1 MTDDLD
7 LSVFLEERINVPRPV
22 PCELPVLPLVNTV
35 VFPQVVAPLFVSR
48 QQAQAALETALATDR
63 MVVTVAQRNEDAEIV
78 SASDLYLIGVQ
89 ARISRVVRLPDGTIN
104 ILLQGLWRVAIN
116 AIVQEQPLLR
126 AQITPLLDEPATSLA
141 LEASQR
147 TALTLFEKVA
157 NLSQTLPE
165 NAYVAAINV
174 EAPGVLADLIGS
186 HLPLDVPQRQEV
198 LETLDV
204 EHRLHLVSALLMHEL
219 DVLQLEHQL
228 RVEVEQEVD
237 RAQREIFLREQLRA
251 IQRQL
256 GQTDPFVHELGHL
269 TEKIEAAGMPAAIQ
283 ARAVEDLNRLEAMTP
298 ASPEYTLV
306 RTYLDW
312 LIALPWNATTTDNG
326 DLHAAAR
333 ILDRNHYGLSK
344 IKDRILEHLAVRKL
358 AGTRGRSPI
367 LCFVGP
373 PGVGKTSLG
382 RSIAEALGRK
392 FVRISLGG
400 VHDEAEIRGHRRTY
414 IGAMPGRVL
423 KVMKD
428 AASINPVLMLDEID
442 KLGRD
447 FRGDPASALLE
458 VLDHEQ
464 NHAFLDH
471 YLDVPYDLSRVMFIT
486 TANILDPVPDAL
498 VDRLEVIELAGY
510 TEEEKVEIA
519 RQFLIPQQLEA
530 NGLSG
535 VSVRFTEDTLR
546 NLIRLYTYEAGVREL
561 ERQIGAVYR
570 KVARRVAEE
579 RSYPRRIVPRM
590 LTALLGPDR
599 YDYGLAEECDEVG
612 VATGMVWTENGGDV
626 MPVEISVVEGK
637 GNLTLTGQLGDVMQE
652 SAHAA
657 LSYTRAQAKRL
668 GIDPKRF
675 DKVDIHVHVP
685 EGAVPKDGP
694 SAGVTIACALISA
707 LANRALHRAV
717 AMTGEITLRGRV
729 LPVGGIKEKVLGAYR
744 AGITQVILPKKN
756 ERDLTDIPRHVR
768 RKLRFVFVERM
779 EHVLPLAFVQ
789 NPLDFPYQPRKR
801 TRKKVPQQAS
811 VSGDADSS
819 HQPPGLPTMITATP
833 GQDLQH

>member
-1 MTDDLD
+1 MTDDRE
-7 LSVFLEERINVPRPV
+7 LSVLLEDRISVPDPA
-22 PCELPVLPLVNTV
+22 PCDLPVLPLINTV
-35 VFPQVVAPLFVSR
+35 VFPQVVVPLFVSR
-48 QQAQAALETALATDR
+48 QQAQVALEAALAADR
-63 MVVTVAQRNEDAEIV
+63 MIVTVAQRNEDAEV
-78 SASDLYLIGVQ
+78 VGAADLYTIGVQ
-89 ARISRVVRLPDGTIN
+89 ARINRVVRLPDGTIN

-116 AIVQEQPLLR
+116 TIVQEQPMLR
-126 AQITPLLDEPATSLA
+126 AQVTPLEDEPDGSVA

-147 TALTLFEKVA
+147 AVLALFEKVA
-157 NLSQTLPE
+157 KLSRTLPE
-165 NAYVAAINV
+165 HVYVAAINV
-174 EAPGVLADLIGS
+174 ETPSVLADLVTS
-186 HLPLDVPQRQEV
+186 HLPLDVVQRQDV

-204 EHRLHLVSALLMHEL
+204 EHRLHLVSTLLMHEL
-219 DVLQLEHQL
+219 DVLQLENQL
-228 RVEVEQEVD
+228 RLEVEQEVD
-237 RAQREIFLREQLRA
+237 RAQRELFLREQLKA

-256 GQTDPFVHELGHL
+256 GQNDPFTQELGHL
-269 TEKIEAAGMPAAIQ
+269 TERIEAAVMPDAVRL
-283 ARAVEDLNRLEAMTP
+283 RALEELHRLEVMTP
-298 ASPEYTLV
+298 AAPEYVLA

-312 LIALPWNATTTDNG
+312 LIALPWHAMSNDNI
-326 DLHAAAR
+326 DLRAAAQ
-333 ILDRNHYGLSK
+333 ILDRNHYGLHK

-358 AGTRGRSPI
+358 ACARGRSPI

-400 VHDEAEIRGHRRTY
+400 MHDEAEIRGHRRTY

-428 AASINPVLMLDEID
+428 AGVVNPVLMLDEID

-458 VLDHEQ
+458 VLDPEQ
-464 NHAFLDH
+464 NHAFSDH

-510 TEEEKVEIA
+510 TEEEKLEIA
-519 RQFLIPQQLEA
+519 RQFLISQQLEL
-530 NGLSG
+530 NGLSN
-535 VSVRFTEDTLR
+535 VSVRFTEDALR
-546 NLIRLYTYEAGVREL
+546 TLIRLYTYEAGVREL

-579 RSYPRRIVPRM
+579 RPYPRRIMPKM
-590 LTALLGPDR
+590 LPVLLGPDR
-599 YDYGLAEECDEVG
+599 YDYGLAEEHDEVG

-637 GNLTLTGQLGDVMQE
+637 GNLTLTGQLGEVMQE
-652 SAHAA
+652 SAQAA
-657 LSYTRAQAKRL
+657 LSYTRANAKRL
-668 GIDPKRF
+668 GVDPRRF
-675 DKVDIHVHVP
+675 DKVDIHIHVP

-729 LPVGGIKEKVLGAYR
+729 LAVGGVKEKVLGAYR

-756 ERDLTDIPRHVR
+756 QRDLTDVPRHVR
-768 RKLRFVFVERM
+768 RKLHFKWVERM
-779 EHVLPLAFVQ
+779 DEVLPLAFVQ
-789 NPLDFPYQPRKR
+789 NPLEFPYQPRKR
-801 TRKKVPQQAS
+801 AKKKAS
-811 VSGDADSS
+811 LPATTDGASDAVA
-819 HQPPGLPTMITATP
+819 QPA
-833 GQDLQH
+833 

>member
-7 LSVFLEERINVPRPV
+7 LSVLLEERISVPHPI

-35 VFPQVVAPLFVSR
+35 VFPQVVVPLFVSR
-48 QQAQAALETALATDR
+48 QQAQVALEAALAADR
-63 MVVTVAQRNEDAEIV
+63 MVVTVAQRNEDVETV
-78 SASDLYLIGVQ
+78 SSADLYTIGVQ

-126 AQITPLLDEPATSLA
+126 ARVTPVLDDPGSSLA

-147 TALTLFEKVA
+147 AVLALFEKVA
-157 NLSQTLPE
+157 SFSRTLPE
-165 NAYVAAINV
+165 NAYVAALNV
-174 EAPGVLADLIGS
+174 ETPGALADLIAS
-186 HLPLDVPQRQEV
+186 HLPLDVSQRQEV
-198 LETLDV
+198 LEALDV
-204 EHRLHLVSALLMHEL
+204 EHRLHTVSTLLMHEL

-228 RVEVEQEVD
+228 RIEVEQEVD
-237 RAQREIFLREQLRA
+237 RVQREIFLREQLKA

-256 GQTDPFVHELGHL
+256 GQSDPFVHELSYL
-269 TEKIEAAGMPAAIQ
+269 KERIEAAAMPEPIQ
-283 ARAVEDLNRLEAMTP
+283 ARALEELSRLEAMTP

-312 LIALPWNATTTDNG
+312 LLALPWHVVTVDNG
-326 DLHAAAR
+326 DLRAAAR

-358 AGTRGRSPI
+358 AGAHGRSPI

-382 RSIAEALGRK
+382 RSIAEALGRR

-428 AASINPVLMLDEID
+428 AGTINPVLMLDEID

-458 VLDHEQ
+458 VLDPEQ
-464 NHAFLDH
+464 HHAFLDH

-510 TEEEKVEIA
+510 TEEEKLEIA

-535 VSVRFTEDTLR
+535 VAVRFTDDALR

-570 KVARRVAEE
+570 KIARRVAEE
-579 RSYPRRIVPRM
+579 RPYPRRIVPRM
-590 LTALLGPDR
+590 LPALLGPDR
-599 YDYGLAEECDEVG
+599 YDYGLAEERDEVG

-652 SAHAA
+652 SAQAA
-657 LSYTRAQAKRL
+657 LSYTRANAKRL

-707 LANRALHRAV
+707 LANRALRRAV

-729 LPVGGIKEKVLGAYR
+729 LSVGGVKEKVLGAYR

-756 ERDLTDIPRHVR
+756 QRDLTDVPRHVR
-768 RKLRFVFVERM
+768 RKLRFEFVEQM
-779 EHVLPLAFVQ
+779 DQILPLAFVQ

-801 TRKKVPQQAS
+801 TRKKATS
-811 VSGDADSS
+811 SGDETHAAP
-819 HQPPGLPTMITATP
+819 HPTVVLPVVISATSAE
-833 GQDLQH
+833 DL

>member
-7 LSVFLEERINVPRPV
+7 LSVLVEDRISVPDPA
-22 PCELPVLPLVNTV
+22 PCDLPVLPLVNTV
-35 VFPQVVAPLFVSR
+35 VFPQVAVPLFVSR
-48 QQAQAALETALATDR
+48 QQAQVALEAALATDR
-63 MVVTVAQRNEDAEIV
+63 MIVTVAQRNEDAEMV
-78 SASDLYLIGVQ
+78 SAADLYTIGVQ
-89 ARISRVVRLPDGTIN
+89 ARINRVVRLPDGTIN

-116 AIVQEQPLLR
+116 TIVQEQPLLR
-126 AQITPLLDEPATSLA
+126 ARITPLEDESDGSLA
-141 LEASQR
+141 LEAAKRAVLS
-147 TALTLFEKVA
+147 LFEKVA
-157 NLSQTLPE
+157 KLSRTLPE
-165 NAYVAAINV
+165 KAYVAAINV
-174 EAPGVLADLIGS
+174 DLPGILADLVAS
-186 HLPLDVPQRQEV
+186 HLPLDVVQRQDV
-198 LETLDV
+198 LETLGV
-204 EHRLHLVSALLMHEL
+204 EHRLHLVSTLLMHEL
-219 DVLQLEHQL
+219 DVLQLEHQMRL
-228 RVEVEQEVD
+228 EVEQEVD
-237 RAQREIFLREQLRA
+237 RAQREIFLREQLKA

-256 GQTDPFVHELGHL
+256 GQTDPFMHEIGQF
-269 TEKIEAAGMPAAIQ
+269 TERIEAAAMPEPVRV
-283 ARAVEDLNRLEAMTP
+283 RALEELSRLEAMTP
-298 ASPEYTLV
+298 AAPEYMLA

-312 LIALPWNATTTDNG
+312 LIALPWNATTTDND
-326 DLHAAAR
+326 DLRAAAQ

-358 AGTRGRSPI
+358 VGARGRSPI

-382 RSIAEALGRK
+382 RSIAETLGRK

-400 VHDEAEIRGHRRTY
+400 MHDEAEIRGHRRTY

-428 AASINPVLMLDEID
+428 AGVVNPVLMLDEID

-458 VLDHEQ
+458 VLDPEQ
-464 NHAFLDH
+464 NHAFSDH

-510 TEEEKVEIA
+510 TEEEKLEIA
-519 RQFLIPQQLEA
+519 RQFLIGQQLEA
-530 NGLSG
+530 NGLRD
-535 VSVRFTEDTLR
+535 VPVRFTEEALR

-570 KVARRVAEE
+570 KVARRVAEQ
-579 RSYPRRIVPRM
+579 RPYPRRIVPKM
-590 LTALLGPDR
+590 LPALLGPDR
-599 YDYGLAEECDEVG
+599 YDYGLAEEHDEVG

-637 GNLTLTGQLGDVMQE
+637 GNLTLTGQLGEVMKE
-652 SAHAA
+652 SAQAA
-657 LSYTRAQAKRL
+657 LSYTRANAKRL
-668 GIDPKRF
+668 GIDPRRF
-675 DKVDIHVHVP
+675 DKVDIHIHVP

-717 AMTGEITLRGRV
+717 AMTGEITLRGRL
-729 LPVGGIKEKVLGAYR
+729 LPVGGVKEKVLGAYR

-756 ERDLTDIPRHVR
+756 QRDLTDVPRHVR
-768 RKLRFVFVERM
+768 RKLCFELVERM
-779 EHVLPLAFVQ
+779 DEVLPLAFVQ

-801 TRKKVPQQAS
+801 PKRKASPPAIPDDASDALPQPAAMLPALPAVPAE
-811 VSGDADSS
+811 DS
-819 HQPPGLPTMITATP
+819 QL
-833 GQDLQH
+833 